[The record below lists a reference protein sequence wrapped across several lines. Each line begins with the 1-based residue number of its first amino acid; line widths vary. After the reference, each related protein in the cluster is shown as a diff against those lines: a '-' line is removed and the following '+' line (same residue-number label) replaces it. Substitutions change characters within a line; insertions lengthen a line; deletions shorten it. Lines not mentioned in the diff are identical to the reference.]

1 MPLLARMVPSPVSV
15 EIRRG
20 AVAALGGLL
29 ADSRVSRLGRVA
41 VAVGR
46 GYGERI
52 VPSIGPALEK
62 ADIYRVDDGSVDAA
76 LSLGDALRAGGYD
89 ALVGIGGGRT
99 LDVGKYAAGMIG
111 LPFVS
116 VATTLTHDGLASPV
130 ASLEHNGRK
139 HSYGVALPL
148 AVVIDLDY
156 VRQSPRSQL
165 LGGIGDVVSNLNA
178 LADWRL
184 AQDVHGEPVDGLAAA
199 MAQTAG
205 EAVLHHPG
213 TTEDDDFLTSL
224 AQGLVL
230 SGLAMSVA
238 GTSRPC
244 SGSCHEIC
252 HAIDQ
257 DFPGRSTHGLQ
268 VAVGALFS
276 SWLREDPMVGALDA
290 CLRRHGVPRL
300 PADIGLTTEE
310 FTRAVLDGPGT
321 RPGRFTVL
329 EHLDLG
335 PDAARERVET
345 FVALFGAR
353 A

>member
-1 MPLLARMVPSPVSV
+1 MVPSPVSSRSGTGRS
-15 EIRRG
+15 RRWG
-20 AVAALGGLL
+20 TCSSTPGCPASGGSPSPWGRGTASGSSAAVGPVLENADIFRVAA
-29 ADSRVSRLGRVA
+29 
-41 VAVGR
+41 
-46 GYGERI
+46 
-52 VPSIGPALEK
+52 
-62 ADIYRVDDGSVDAA
+62 GSVDAA
-76 LSLGDALRAGGYD
+76 LSLGEALRAGGYD

-116 VATTLTHDGLASPV
+116 VATTLTTTGWRP
-130 ASLEHNGRK
+130 RW
-139 HSYGVALPL
+139 
-148 AVVIDLDY
+148 
-156 VRQSPRSQL
+156 PRSSTT
-165 LGGIGDVVSNLNA
+165 GASTPTASRCRWPSSSTSTTCAGAPAASSWAGIGDVVSNLNA

-184 AQDVHGEPVDGLAAA
+184 AQTVNGEPVDGLAAA
-199 MAQTAG
+199 MAQTAA

-213 TTEDDDFLTSL
+213 SPEDDDFLTTL

-276 SWLREDPMVGALDA
+276 SWLREDPAVGALDA

-329 EHLDLG
+329 EQLDLG
-335 PDAARERVET
+335 PDDARERVEE
-345 FVALFGAR
+345 FVRQYA
-353 A
+353 